1 MRFRFKTTALL
12 LILTLLASLLCACA
26 VPAQQ
31 VQTPSAG
38 DSLVLIE
45 TTPAPKTESAQ
56 ASDLPAP
63 EPAQDPT
70 ASDLPDPDG
79 SYTSAED
86 VARYLLVYGYLPS
99 NFITKR
105 EAQAA
110 GWTGGSLEPY
120 CPGKCIGG
128 DRFGN
133 REGLLPDAPG
143 RTWTECDINTLG
155 ARSRG
160 AERLVFSN
168 DGLIY
173 YTGDH
178 YDSFQLLYGNP

>member
-1 MRFRFKTTALL
+1 MSNVKKWTALL
-12 LILTLLASLLCACA
+12 LLLGLLLSLLCAC
-26 VPAQQ
+26 
-31 VQTPSAG
+31 
-38 DSLVLIE
+38 E
-45 TTPAPKTESAQ
+45 
-56 ASDLPAP
+56 
-63 EPAQDPT
+63 DPT
-70 ASDLPDPDG
+70 AVSDSVSLDEVLELLDEDGGSPSTGDALTLLPADEPASPALDENG
-79 SYTSAED
+79 SYTSKED
-86 VARYLLVYGYLPS
+86 VCAYLIAYGHLPP
-99 NFITKR
+99 NFITKK

-110 GWTGGSLEPY
+110 GWEGGSLEKY

-133 REGLLPDAPG
+133 REGLLPSAKG

-160 AERLVFSN
+160 AERIVFSN

-178 YDSFQLLYGNP
+178 YESFQLLYGKP